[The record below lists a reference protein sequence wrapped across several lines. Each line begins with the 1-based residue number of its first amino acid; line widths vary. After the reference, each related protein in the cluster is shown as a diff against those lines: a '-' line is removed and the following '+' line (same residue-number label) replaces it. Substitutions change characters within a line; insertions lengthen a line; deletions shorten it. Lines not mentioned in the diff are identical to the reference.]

1 MYQLLIN
8 GIVLLMICTLGFL
21 ANSIT
26 LYILNSGQEMRSQ
39 TINIYLSFLAI
50 YDNGVLFS
58 AILMFS
64 LPAMSHLCFLL
75 SSRSSLE
82 ENVHPFN
89 TKTELEIV
97 ENMLNSG
104 PHPTSISSLLEQLH
118 ERYKSQL
125 QKQNETEFMRG
136 ISRRNESIFKQN
148 NSSSGDLV
156 KNVRKKSRQYN
167 GTEEKRVETQGK
179 ERLNEMKDTLLGNR
193 IKDGLHGNETFRV
206 RDRRE
211 EEEAFENPSHYYIAL
226 VYPLALVVQTG
237 SIWTTCLV
245 TIERYWAVAYPLRAM
260 VLSTRKRG
268 LIALTIV
275 SIASFVY
282 NLPRFFEVQIKTDEE
297 TGVRTIE
304 QSSLRLNET
313 YRLVYYIILNLLVI
327 HVIPLITLT
336 VLNFKIHQQIRSA
349 NVNRAHLSASQRSE
363 LNVSSMLMV
372 LVLIFII
379 CNFPAFIVN
388 VLEVFGV
395 HTNFIDSC
403 ATVSNLLVC
412 INSSVNFLIYCIH
425 GQRFRDKFIRI
436 ITCRSTR
443 SRTEHGVSGNQPSHV
458 FPTNHISHQSGS
470 PVGEISLY
478 SLNGRGGETDRD
490 SLRKQAG
497 TLV

>member
-64 LPAMSHLCFLL
+64 LPAMSHLWFLL
-75 SSRSSLE
+75 SSRTSLE
-82 ENVHPFN
+82 ENIHPFN
-89 TKTELEIV
+89 NRTEIEITA
-97 ENMLNSG
+97 NMLKSG
-104 PHPTSISSLLEQLH
+104 SDPPSISPLLEQLH
-118 ERYKSQL
+118 EHYKSQL
-125 QKQNETEFMRG
+125 QKLNGTEFLRG
-136 ISRRNESIFKQN
+136 ISISRGNESIFKHY
-148 NSSSGDLV
+148 NSSSTDLL
-156 KNVRKKSRQYN
+156 KNVQKSRQQI
-167 GTEEKRVETQGK
+167 GMEEKQ
-179 ERLNEMKDTLLGNR
+179 LNGM
-193 IKDGLHGNETFRV
+193 KDGLLENETFRV
-206 RDRRE
+206 RERG

-268 LIALTIV
+268 LIALTIL

-282 NLPRFFEVQIKTDEE
+282 NLPRFFEVQIQTDEE

-313 YRLVYYIILNLLVI
+313 YRLVYYIILNLLLI

-349 NVNRAHLSASQRSE
+349 NVNRAYLSASQRSE

-379 CNFPAFIVN
+379 CNVPAFIVN
-388 VLEVFGV
+388 VLEVVQV

-403 ATVSNLLVC
+403 ATVSNVLVC

-425 GQRFRDKFIRI
+425 GRRFRERFIRI
-436 ITCRSTR
+436 ITCKSGR
-443 SRTEHGVSGNQPSHV
+443 SRIEHEVSGNQPSHV
-458 FPTNHISHQSGS
+458 FPINNITRQSGS
-470 PVGEISLY
+470 PVGEISLDL
-478 SLNGRGGETDRD
+478 LNGRGEETNRD
-490 SLRKQAG
+490 SLGKQPG